1 MKNPVIRIQRAPLL
15 ANVRIKA
22 DKDNKVLTYD
32 ELERRADDYRKAWKK
47 YEDRVLSGLQRIYN
61 LTFRLTMIDV
71 AIAPW
76 TVGAGISFPLIIDS
90 KSEPDEFVDV
100 LAHELIHVLLTD
112 NNILTVMNIKSRNRL
127 KFGELFGKEHSD
139 KTLVHIA
146 VHAGLKKLYL
156 DILKDP
162 TRLERDIDHCK
173 TLPDYNKAWD
183 YVEKNKYE
191 EILEKIRN
199 RYKEIDAR

>member
-1 MKNPVIRIQRAPLL
+1 MNNPVIRIQRAPLL
-15 ANVRIKA
+15 ANVKIEA

-32 ELERRADDYRKAWKK
+32 ELEQRADDYRKAWKK
-47 YEDRVLSGLQRIYN
+47 CEEQILSGLQGIYD
-61 LTFRLTMIDV
+61 LTFRLPMIDV

-90 KSEPDEFVDV
+90 KSEPDEFVDI

-112 NNILTVMNIKSRNRL
+112 NNILTVMNIKTRNRL
-127 KFGELFGKEHSD
+127 KFGELFGEEHSD
-139 KTLVHIA
+139 TTLVHIA

-162 TRLERDIDHCK
+162 TRLERDIEHCK
-173 TLPDYNKAWD
+173 ELLDYKEAWD
-183 YVEKNKYE
+183 YVEKNDYQQ
-191 EILEKIRN
+191 ILEKIQK
-199 RYKEIDAR
+199 RYKEI

>member
-1 MKNPVIRIQRAPLL
+1 MKNPIIRIQRAPLL
-15 ANVRIKA
+15 ANVKVQSDI
-22 DKDNKVLTYD
+22 NKVLSFD
-32 ELERRADDYRKAWKK
+32 KLEQRADDYRKAWNK
-47 YEDRVLSGLQRIYN
+47 YEDQVLKGVQKIYD
-61 LTFRLTMIDV
+61 LSFRLPMIDV

-127 KFGELFGKEHSD
+127 KFGELFGDEHSD
-139 KTLVHIA
+139 TTLVHIA
-146 VHAGLKKLYL
+146 VHAGLKRLYL

-162 TRLERDIDHCK
+162 TRLDRDVEHCK
-173 TLPDYNKAWD
+173 KLPDYKKAWD
-183 YVEKNKYE
+183 YVENNDYNQ
-191 EILEKIRN
+191 ILEKITN
-199 RYKEIDAR
+199 RYKEIAAK